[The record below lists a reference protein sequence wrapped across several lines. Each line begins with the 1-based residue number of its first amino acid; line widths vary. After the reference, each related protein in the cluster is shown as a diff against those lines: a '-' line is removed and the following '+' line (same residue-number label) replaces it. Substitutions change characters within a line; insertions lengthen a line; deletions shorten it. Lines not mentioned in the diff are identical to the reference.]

1 MAKCK
6 RNRNRTKRSFTV
18 KEPKANRNYKDTV
31 FRMLFSDRKNL
42 LSLYNAVNQTDYR
55 NPEELEIVTLE
66 NAIYMG
72 MKNDLAFI
80 MDTNLYLYE
89 HQSTYNPNMPLRD
102 LFYICS
108 EYQKLVDK
116 KSLFSSTLQ
125 KIPAPNFIEFYNGST
140 EIADCTELRLSSAF
154 EHLSGEPKLE
164 LVVTVFN
171 VNEGHNAELMQH
183 CSMLKEY
190 AQYVARV
197 RHYASDMPLNQAVK
211 RAVDECIREGILAEF
226 LARNRNE
233 VISMSIFEYD
243 KELEEKNI
251 IVKRPYKTVYKCDDS
266 IVKVFAETHPKSDV
280 FNEALNT
287 ARVEEAGLDI
297 PKGKEVSQIDGK
309 WAIVIEYKEG
319 KTLEEMMESDKKNLA
334 KYMDDFVALQL
345 EVQSKHSPLLKG
357 MKDKLARQIN
367 GLKDLDAT
375 TRYELM
381 TRLES
386 MPKHNK
392 ICHGDFNPSN
402 VIVGKNGK
410 MTVVDW
416 AHATQGNA
424 SADAAMTYLLFA
436 LKDQE
441 VADLYLNTFCKKS
454 DTAKQ
459 YVQQWLPIV
468 AAAQLSKENELEKDF
483 LMRWIDVVDYQ

>member
-6 RNRNRTKRSFTV
+6 RNRNRAKRNFTF
-18 KEPKANRNYKDTV
+18 KTPAANRNYKDTV

-42 LSLYNAVNQTDYR
+42 LSLYNAVNQSNYK
-55 NPEELEIVTLE
+55 NPEDLEIVTLE

-72 MKNDLAFI
+72 IKNDLAFI

-140 EIADCTELRLSSAF
+140 VISDCTELRLSSAF
-154 EHLSGEPKLE
+154 ECLTGEPKLE
-164 LVVTVFN
+164 LIVTVLN
-171 VNEGHNAELMQH
+171 VNEGHNADLMQH

-243 KELEEKNI
+243 KELEEK
-251 IVKRPYKTVYKCDDS
+251 KLRKAEYEYG
-266 IVKVFAETHPKSDV
+266 FAEGEKHAAI
-280 FNEALNT
+280 ET
-287 ARVEEAGLDI
+287 AKRML
-297 PKGKEVSQIDGK
+297 
-309 WAIVIEYKEG
+309 
-319 KTLEEMMESDKKNLA
+319 KTNNFSLEEIAAFSGVSL
-334 KYMDDFVALQL
+334 DDI
-345 EVQSKHSPLLKG
+345 KILKG
-357 MKDKLARQIN
+357 SI
-367 GLKDLDAT
+367 LK
-375 TRYELM
+375 
-381 TRLES
+381 
-386 MPKHNK
+386 
-392 ICHGDFNPSN
+392 F
-402 VIVGKNGK
+402 V
-410 MTVVDW
+410 
-416 AHATQGNA
+416 
-424 SADAAMTYLLFA
+424 
-436 LKDQE
+436 
-441 VADLYLNTFCKKS
+441 
-454 DTAKQ
+454 
-459 YVQQWLPIV
+459 
-468 AAAQLSKENELEKDF
+468 
-483 LMRWIDVVDYQ
+483 